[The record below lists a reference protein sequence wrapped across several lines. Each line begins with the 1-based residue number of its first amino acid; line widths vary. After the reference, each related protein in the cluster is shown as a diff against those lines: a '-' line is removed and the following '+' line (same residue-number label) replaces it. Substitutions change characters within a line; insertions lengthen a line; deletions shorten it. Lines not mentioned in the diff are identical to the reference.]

1 MQNIVTL
8 GILSNERRVR
18 TMLKKM
24 ALKLALR
31 HWKKGGFSVVFWDG
45 EEEDYGDT
53 SPSFKIIF
61 RKEPPLKLNSQDII
75 LTMGEAYMDGIIDF
89 EGSMDDI
96 MRVVALNTQS
106 DQLQNYDTSLVDA
119 PDCKRQQ
126 QNIHHHYDL
135 GNNFFSLWLDKTMC
149 YSCAYFLTL
158 EDSLEQAQLQK
169 IDHILKKLNLKPG
182 ESLLDIGCGWGW
194 LIIRAAQQYRVKAT
208 GITLSTEQYNAV
220 TARIKKLGLEDQLQV
235 KLINYL
241 ELDSTKLQF
250 DKIVSV
256 GMFEHVGKGNL
267 GRYMNKVN
275 ELLVS
280 GGTSLL
286 HTITGTFETPANT
299 WIAKY
304 IFPGGYA
311 PSMRETVWLLPQ
323 YDFHLIH
330 AESLRL
336 HYAMTLDCWYTNFS
350 KHLDTIRDMFDE
362 RFIRMWSL
370 YLRGCAAAFR
380 TSGLDIYQLLFTKGL
395 NNDLP
400 LTNAYMYNKCD

>member
-8 GILSNERRVR
+8 GIFSNERRMR

-24 ALKLALR
+24 ALKLALK

-45 EEEDYGDT
+45 EEENYGDT
-53 SPSFKIIF
+53 PPSFKVIF
-61 RKEPPLKLNSQDII
+61 RKEPPLKLKSQDVI
-75 LTMGEAYMDGIIDF
+75 LTMGEAYMDGVIDF

-106 DQLQNYDTSLVDA
+106 DHLQNYDTTLVDA
-119 PDCKRQQ
+119 PDCKHQQ

-158 EDSLEQAQLQK
+158 KDSLEQAQLQK

-182 ESLLDIGCGWGW
+182 ENLLDIGCGWGW
-194 LIIRAAQQYRVKAT
+194 LIIRAAQQYKVKAT

-220 TARIKKLGLEDQLQV
+220 TERIKKLGLEDQLQV

-267 GRYMNKVN
+267 GRYMKKVN
-275 ELLVS
+275 ELLVP

-286 HTITGTFETPANT
+286 HTITGTFEDPANT
-299 WIAKY
+299 WIEKY

-336 HYAMTLDCWYTNFS
+336 HYAMTLDCWYANFS

-370 YLRGCAAAFR
+370 YLKGCAAAFR
-380 TSGLDIYQLLFTKGL
+380 VSGLDLYQLLFTKGL
-395 NNDLP
+395 NNELP